1 MAFLPYET
9 INLRALVKLTL
20 NFGGEIE
27 TTGANRCRM
36 KIKNIYA
43 FIAVPQEALEK
54 ACNSATV
61 TMHGGGHRATR
72 SQNHDR
78 GNAPDYLV
86 EQFKDA
92 FTRAGFTPVNMGLSM
107 DPVITTSSISPKL

>member
-1 MAFLPYET
+1 
-9 INLRALVKLTL
+9 
-20 NFGGEIE
+20 
-27 TTGANRCRM
+27 M